1 MYRVELLAQ
10 VPLRFF
16 SFSKCFQNFD
26 IFEKFTS
33 QLYYIRLMAESLLE
47 GKEERADL
55 NKIKMKKEF
64 FEKVEAFVKKSTF
77 FSKMLKFNGKEASY
91 SVFFKESEIKK
102 S

>member
-1 MYRVELLAQ
+1 
-10 VPLRFF
+10 
-16 SFSKCFQNFD
+16 
-26 IFEKFTS
+26 
-33 QLYYIRLMAESLLE
+33 MAESLLE

-91 SVFFKESEIKK
+91 SEFFKKSEIKK
-102 S
+102 SWTLCDFIWSGKQNNQLTVKTIN